1 MTRKARRLVAFAL
14 VAGLSNAPLTA
25 QEASTP
31 APQVAAPTADFTF
44 KRIRPPAPGEQRR
57 INIQIAPSTGAGE
70 AALPRTTTVVVP
82 TRAQDAAEHHDWFW
96 DVVTPALEPPE
107 DGKWIE
113 AVSHSLRAP
122 SATPLGTPDLQ
133 QMTRI
138 AQAHGRDILRE
149 SIGTSVSPALAL
161 AVIAVESGGVADAV
175 SSAGAVGLM
184 QLIPATAARFG
195 VSDSTDAAQNIRG
208 GVQYLDWLLE
218 QFYGDPIL
226 ALAGYNAGENTV
238 RAHGGVPAY
247 PETRGYVPKV
257 LAAWSVARNLCMTP
271 PELPGDGCVFAVQ

>member
-1 MTRKARRLVAFAL
+1 MTGNTARLLAVAFAIA
-14 VAGLSNAPLTA
+14 VNAMPAQA
-25 QEASTP
+25 QETATP
-31 APQVAAPTADFTF
+31 TPQAAAPRADFTF
-44 KRIRPPAPGEQRR
+44 KRVRPPAPGEQRR

-70 AALPRTTTVVVP
+70 AAVAQVTSVVVP
-82 TRAQDAAEHHDWFW
+82 TRAQDATQHHDWFW

-113 AVSHSLRAP
+113 AVTHALRAP
-122 SATPLGTPDLQ
+122 SSAPLGTPDLQ
-133 QMTRI
+133 QMTQI

-149 SIGTSVSPALAL
+149 SIGTEVSPALAL
-161 AVIAVESGGVADAV
+161 AVIAVESGGAADAV

-184 QLIPATAARFG
+184 QLIPATADRFG
-195 VSDSTDAAQNIRG
+195 VEDATNAGQNIRG

-247 PETRGYVPKV
+247 AETRGYVPKV